1 MKASEDFLPQAEL
14 DRCTGLYLV
23 WSRKGWG
30 RGRWFV
36 VRCADR
42 KVMFD
47 TPHVT
52 LAIRRKNDLTRD
64 AGVATL
70 DVGD

>member
-1 MKASEDFLPQAEL
+1 MRATEDFLPQAEL
-14 DRCTGLYLV
+14 DRCSGPYIV
-23 WSRKGWG
+23 WTSKGWG

-36 VRCADR
+36 VRCEDR

-47 TPHVT
+47 SPHVK
-52 LAIRRKNDLTRD
+52 LAIDRRNRLTRD

-70 DVGD
+70 EE